1 MATTRKDT
9 SKPAEEPAKEA
20 QQEGELAAEPDQGIV
35 RGGWDV
41 GYRGDRVDQTPN
53 EAYTVTGVL
62 KHAEKKK

>member
-9 SKPAEEPAKEA
+9 SKTAEKPAKEA
-20 QQEGELAAEPDQGIV
+20 EQDSEPAAEPDQGIA

-62 KHAEKKK
+62 SHAEKKK